1 MFLTIYIVITILA
14 MLLFSGLYIVA
25 TISRP
30 QTELHRI
37 FRWYL
42 LAMFLWSLVS
52 FLLYVDQ
59 NRALFWF
66 RMIVSA
72 GLVTMVSVFR
82 FSRSN
87 INIRDRW
94 DTIVMIYALA
104 LIPFSLL
111 TDLVVKSVSV
121 EGGVIDYALGNWIGL
136 IAGPGYVLM
145 FYSIAIMIRTYK
157 KTIDPIQ
164 QNRLLYLI
172 LGTGVMIAGS
182 GVNFYKP
189 LGQYPLDIAANGIT
203 ASLFIYAILR
213 YQLLDIRVVI
223 RQGMLYSIPTII
235 IGATY
240 FLIISLA
247 INIFNVYSGAEIF
260 ILSLLVAIISA
271 LVAEPLRLKFQSLI
285 DRLFFREKYDSQ
297 VMLQTLSSQ
306 VASVLD
312 LYEITHMIL
321 TDVSSTLHLP
331 KAAFFL
337 RDEET
342 GIFQLTN
349 QIGLDEIGIQVFRQG
364 HPIVRWLSTHDTP
377 VDKHEMEVLPQF
389 QSLWKSEKFF
399 LEDMEAE
406 LFIPIKVLSKL
417 VGIFTLGPK
426 RSEQPYSSEEII
438 TLSTVA
444 NQTAAAI
451 ENARL
456 YTAEQNRRKEIDTLY
471 NLSNQLV
478 ATDDLNSVLN
488 SVTKHTVESVHVTY
502 SRILIRD
509 DNGDYYCRGIYPTK
523 NLADPLRLNKVEPMV
538 AEYFYD
544 LVLQDGK
551 TVVLDINK
559 PGWQKEEKQALFI
572 NFAKTLCLCP
582 LTGADDNIGL
592 LILGEFHSNEG
603 SPFSPSQLRLI
614 NAIAEYATS
623 SIQRAML
630 HEQLE
635 ENFLQ
640 TVVSLANAIDARD
653 AYTGDHSQRMGD
665 LATRMSQAM
674 KLSKEEIEAVY
685 WAAVLHDIG
694 KIGVPDEILNKP
706 GPLTDEEWTSMKE
719 HPLIGAEIVAPVEY
733 LAPVAPIILAHH
745 EKYDGS
751 GYPHGLKRNEIP
763 LGSRIVSVVDAYVAI
778 RDKRVYSESHTHDEA
793 ITEIKRCSGTQFDP
807 EVVDVFCRVISG
819 YSNSRP

>member
-1 MFLTIYIVITILA
+1 MILTINIIITILA
-14 MLLFSGLYIVA
+14 TLLYSGLFILVA
-25 TISRP
+25 TSRP
-30 QTELHRI
+30 QTESKRI
-37 FRWYL
+37 FRWFL
-42 LAMFLWSLVS
+42 LAMIFWSLAS
-52 FLLYVDQ
+52 FFVYADQ
-59 NRALFWF
+59 TRAIFWF
-66 RMIVSA
+66 RMMSLG
-72 GLVTMVSVFR
+72 GLMTVVPVFKL
-82 FSRSN
+82 SRAT
-87 INIRDRW
+87 INIRDHW
-94 DTIVMIYALA
+94 DTVI
-104 LIPFSLL
+104 LIFVLFSIGLSL
-111 TDLVVKSVSV
+111 GTNLVFESAYV
-121 EGGVIDYALGNWIGL
+121 EGGIIHSVFGDWMPLVV
-136 IAGPGYVLM
+136 GPGIVIML
-145 FYSIAIMIRTYK
+145 YSIGIMTRSYRRSY
-157 KTIDPIQ
+157 DPIE

-172 LGTGVMIAGS
+172 LGIGAMVIAS
-182 GVNFYKP
+182 TIPNFTS
-189 LGQYPLDIAANGIT
+189 LGKYPVDISVNGIT
-203 ASLFIYAILR
+203 AILFGYAILR

-247 INIFNVYSGAEIF
+247 INIFNVYSGTEIF

-285 DRLFFREKYDSQ
+285 DRIFFREKYDSQ

-312 LYEITHMIL
+312 LYEITNMIL
-321 TDVSSTLHLP
+321 TGVSSTLHLP

-349 QIGLDEIGIQVFRQG
+349 QIGLDEIGIQTFRQG
-364 HPIVRWLSTHDTP
+364 HPIVRWFSTHDTP

-399 LEDMEAE
+399 LEDMGAE
-406 LFIPIKVLSKL
+406 LFIPIKVLSQL

-456 YTAEQNRRKEIDTLY
+456 YTAEQSRRKEIDTLY

-478 ATDDLNSVLN
+478 ATDDLNAVLN

-509 DNGDYYCRGIYPTK
+509 DNGEYYCRAIYPTK
-523 NLADPLRLNKVEPMV
+523 NLADPLLLNKVEPIV
-538 AEYFYD
+538 AEHFYD

-559 PGWQKEEKQALFI
+559 PEWQKEEKQALFV
-572 NFAKTLCLCP
+572 NFARTLCLCP
-582 LTGADDNIGL
+582 LTGADENIGL
-592 LILGEFHSNEG
+592 LILGEFHSKVG

-614 NAIAEYATS
+614 NAIADYATS

-665 LATRMSQAM
+665 MATQVSQAM
-674 KLSKEEIEAVY
+674 KLSEKEVEAVY

-719 HPLIGAEIVAPVEY
+719 HPLIGAEIVAPVKY

-778 RDKRVYSESHTHDEA
+778 RDKRVYSESHTHEEA
-793 ITEIKRCSGTQFDP
+793 IEEINRCSGTQFDP
-807 EVVDVFCRVISG
+807 EVVDVFCRTISG
-819 YSNSRP
+819 YRNSRP